1 VAPSTA
7 VTALPFRGLAA
18 LALAALAMAGCTA
31 APRAGAPG
39 SSVGAAAG
47 PSEDAALQRA
57 RRLLASTILVDGHND
72 LPYAIRNFKDAPGD
86 IVAYDLRKPTP
97 GDTDLARLR
106 AGGLGAQFW
115 SVYIPGEG
123 RGPFARPQLEQIEI
137 ARRIIARYPDSFR
150 FATTVAEIRAAR
162 RDGKIA
168 SMLGM
173 EGGYG
178 IENSLGA
185 LRAYYDLGVRYMA
198 LTHNA
203 HTDWADAA
211 AQVPARH
218 DGLTPFG
225 EEVVRE
231 MNRLG
236 LLVDLSHAAPS
247 TMADTLRITAA
258 PVIFSHSSAR
268 GVCDVPR
275 NVPDDI
281 LRELPRNGGVVM
293 VTFVDSFVNCE
304 VGRVMQPYMAA
315 LRARAAAAATPE
327 EAQRIMDEG
336 RAAMQR
342 PKTTIGMVADHIE
355 HIRRVAGIDHVGIG
369 GDFDGNDWWPEGLDD
384 VSTYPRLFAELIR
397 RGWSDADLRKLAGE
411 NVLRAMEQT
420 ERVAA
425 RLQRERPASTMV
437 FSPPAATAP

>member
-1 VAPSTA
+1 
-7 VTALPFRGLAA
+7 
-18 LALAALAMAGCTA
+18 
-31 APRAGAPG
+31 
-39 SSVGAAAG
+39 
-47 PSEDAALQRA
+47 
-57 RRLLASTILVDGHND
+57 
-72 LPYAIRNFKDAPGD
+72 
-86 IVAYDLRKPTP
+86 
-97 GDTDLARLR
+97 
-106 AGGLGAQFW
+106 
-115 SVYIPGEG
+115 
-123 RGPFARPQLEQIEI
+123 
-137 ARRIIARYPDSFR
+137 
-150 FATTVAEIRAAR
+150 VAEIRAAR

>member
-1 VAPSTA
+1 
-7 VTALPFRGLAA
+7 
-18 LALAALAMAGCTA
+18 MAGCTA

>member
-1 VAPSTA
+1 MAPSTA

-39 SSVGAAAG
+39 PGVGAAAG

-411 NVLRAMEQT
+411 NVLRAMEET

-437 FSPPAATAP
+437 VTPPATTAP